1 MGSSGTPSGALPTV
15 RSDGHRTGP
24 RVGVGQRAGSEE
36 DGMTRTSPG
45 EAIGITIVQAPA
57 CHLCEDAQ
65 DVVRTLGD
73 EYLFRLRLV
82 DVHSDEGRALIAR
95 HRPAMYPLVLVGG
108 AFLSAGRLP
117 RGKLLK
123 ILKA

>member
-1 MGSSGTPSGALPTV
+1 MA
-15 RSDGHRTGP
+15 
-24 RVGVGQRAGSEE
+24 
-36 DGMTRTSPG
+36 RTSPG
-45 EAIGITIVQAPA
+45 EAVEITIVRSPA

-65 DVVRTLGD
+65 DVVRELSAQ
-73 EYLFRLRLV
+73 YLINLRLV

-123 ILKA
+123 VLTANRPNSTVGPGPRP